1 MNLSTRINTRWRP
14 LRKLA
19 RWVHAHL
26 PEPNFITLHYLYFI
40 VTTLITAII
49 FWGSSTPPRSVR
61 FIDSLYLT
69 VSAMT
74 EAGLNPVNLSTL
86 NTWQQIMLLF
96 LIMLGSSIWVSAFVV
111 HIRRKAFET
120 RFREEIEREQRAH
133 GGSRWFPLSRS
144 RSWAPSV
151 FPGPRIDPNPEPLT
165 SDPEPATIDQR
176 LEDSSSENKA
186 EPSPSADNVRNEKPV
201 ETAQARSDAD
211 ELIS

>member
-1 MNLSTRINTRWRP
+1 
-14 LRKLA
+14 
-19 RWVHAHL
+19 
-26 PEPNFITLHYLYFI
+26 
-40 VTTLITAII
+40 
-49 FWGSSTPPRSVR
+49 
-61 FIDSLYLT
+61 
-69 VSAMT
+69 MT

-120 RFREEIEREQRAH
+120 RFREEIEREQRDH

-211 ELIS
+211 ELISPLSDVPTAQVETNRRPVSNGYSASPYSQPQTDREANRSG